1 MRRSIKR
8 LADVLFAA
16 TVLALC
22 SPLIAAISILN
33 WFVMGWPVLFTQV
46 RAGFHGQPF
55 KLYKFRTMRDTQD
68 AQGRLLPDGERLTQL
83 GIFLRRYSL
92 DELPQFWNVIIGDLS
107 IVGPRPLLVD
117 YLPRYSLEQG
127 RRHDVK
133 PGITGWAQVNGR
145 NAIDWNEKFKLDVWY
160 ADHWSLWL
168 DFRIIFRTA
177 WHVLAG
183 RGITFERH
191 ASMPEF
197 MGMQEQGGREW
208 SK

>member
-16 TVLALC
+16 AVLALC

-46 RAGFHGQPF
+46 RAGFHGKPF
-55 KLYKFRTMRDTQD
+55 KLFKFRTMRDTQD

>member
-1 MRRSIKR
+1 M
-8 LADVLFAA
+8 DVFFAA
-16 TVLALC
+16 AVLTLC
-22 SPLIAAISILN
+22 SPLIAVISILI

-46 RAGFHGQPF
+46 RAGFHGRPF
-55 KLYKFRTMRDTQD
+55 KLFKFRTMRDAQD
-68 AQGRLLPDGERLTQL
+68 GQGRLLPDSERLTKL
-83 GIFLRRYSL
+83 GIFLRRFSL

-168 DFRIIFRTA
+168 DVRVIFRTA

-183 RGITFERH
+183 HGITFERH